1 MRLASQQAADAL
13 AGVELH
19 DGDATTRAS
28 HDYSHVYVF
37 DRVFSTVTLTALA
50 AVLERSSW
58 LVLISSKA
66 PKVWWAC
73 GLRKALPVARLR
85 FVTTG
90 KERCTCY
97 VYANALFAPQQAQ
110 QAQA

>member
-1 MRLASQQAADAL
+1 M
-13 AGVELH
+13 
-19 DGDATTRAS
+19 
-28 HDYSHVYVF
+28 YVF